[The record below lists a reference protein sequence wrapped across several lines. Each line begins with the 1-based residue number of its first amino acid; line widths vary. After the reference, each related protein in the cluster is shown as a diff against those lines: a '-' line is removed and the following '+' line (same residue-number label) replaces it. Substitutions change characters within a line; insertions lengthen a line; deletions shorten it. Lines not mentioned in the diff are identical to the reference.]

1 MKNHLKFVSLFSYS
15 MSKEPAVLNDLKF
28 FLHEDKEVDQ
38 QIREAFPLESYGPP
52 DEWIRVEGSKDL
64 IQSFESISNKKW
76 DIPEKLANIQ
86 LEGFKTHNQIILNF
100 KRDAIH
106 ATGVYDFTNTFFDV
120 LFNMRKFARYC
131 LEHGY
136 KDIVEDNIKDLLIR
150 NGSIEKQFRL
160 IEHKGNCYIRGLTS
174 MKYNNYDNHIAIYIT
189 MLEIH
194 KVAIEEGCQFRIDRA
209 YLSDSEI
216 NIFIEQKNPLIIAGF
231 GKVYFG
237 ALLSNSEIR
246 EGALSL
252 VFRYRVENEEKES
265 FGGMPELEEA
275 IFYIKHDTTIRNVKN
290 QLNKLKKLSEW
301 KARMYYHIKKI
312 GQTPNLSEDRI
323 YAIFRSIQKS
333 TQKLEPETRERAKS
347 LEESMVNNTYHIIKF
362 FNRLYEITTDVD
374 ERIALER
381 IFYRSLKDMDKKRN
395 YLM

>member
-1 MKNHLKFVSLFSYS
+1 MKNHLNFVSLFSYN
-15 MSKEPAVLNDLKF
+15 MSKEPAVLNDLKY
-28 FLHEDKEVDQ
+28 FLEEEKEVDY
-38 QIREAFPLESYGPP
+38 QIREAFPLNAYGSP
-52 DEWIRVEGSKDL
+52 DDWFRIEGSKDL
-64 IQSFESISNKKW
+64 IRCFESINDKKW
-76 DIPEKLANIQ
+76 DIPEKLINIK
-86 LEGFKTHNQIILNF
+86 LLGFNNVKQIVLRFDNDEI
-100 KRDAIH
+100 D
-106 ATGVYDFTNTFFDV
+106 ATGIYDFTNTFFDV
-120 LFNMRKFARYC
+120 LFSMRKFARYC

-150 NGSIEKQFRL
+150 NGSVEKQFRL

-194 KVAIEEGCQFRIDRA
+194 KMAIEEGCQFRIDRA

-246 EGALSL
+246 EGTLSL

-265 FGGMPELEEA
+265 FGGMPDIEEA
-275 IFYIKHDTTIRNVKN
+275 IFSIKHDTTIRNVKN
-290 QLNKLKKLSEW
+290 QLEKLKKLSEW
-301 KARMYYHIKKI
+301 KAKMYDHIKKV
-312 GQTPNLSEDRI
+312 GQTPHLSEDRI
-323 YAIFRSIQKS
+323 YAIFKSIQKS
-333 TQKLEPETRERAKS
+333 TQKLGSETRERAKS
-347 LEESMVNNTYHIIKF
+347 LEDSMVSNTYHIIKF
-362 FNRLYEITTDVD
+362 YNRLYEITTDVD

-381 IFYRSLKDMDKKRN
+381 IFYKSLKDMGKTTKFR
-395 YLM
+395 